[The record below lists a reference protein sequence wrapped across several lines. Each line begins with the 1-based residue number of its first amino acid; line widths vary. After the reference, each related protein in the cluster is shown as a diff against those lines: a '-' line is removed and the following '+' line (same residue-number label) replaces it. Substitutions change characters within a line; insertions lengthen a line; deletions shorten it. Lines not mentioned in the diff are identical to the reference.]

1 MHLFFITLPKP
12 IFEIMIVSILLS
24 TLYFLIKIKNVPSE
38 IIILNLAIYGV
49 SFFRLYPSV
58 YRISNCVQ
66 KAGYGSSVL
75 HDLVNIYKIS
85 SFKKNSEDTEFIKKR
100 KLVKI

>member
-38 IIILNLAIYGV
+38 IILNLAIYSV

-58 YRISNCVQ
+58 CQFPNCIQ

-75 HDLVNIYKIS
+75 HDLVSIYKIS
-85 SFKKNSEDTEFIKKR
+85 LLKKLEDTEFIKK
-100 KLVKI
+100 KLMKV